1 MGKKLKDK
9 GRLPEKNLKLVQ
21 DFKPKNEKQS
31 LLIDIINEKE
41 VILVKGVPGSGKTI
55 CSLGA
60 ALNLLGNIYKKI
72 IIVKSVTTLPNES
85 IGYLK
90 GDLSSKMEPFM
101 FSFKWNI
108 EKLCG
113 EGSFDK
119 LIDKKL
125 IEILPLAYVRGIT
138 IDNAIVIFDEVQNTS
153 IHIFRTM
160 MSRIG
165 ENAKYILLGDTEQI
179 DLKKKEESC
188 LQEIFNLFKDESYIG
203 TVEFNDDDCVRNPII
218 PKILQK
224 LKEVI
229 L

>member
-1 MGKKLKDK
+1 
-9 GRLPEKNLKLVQ
+9 
-21 DFKPKNEKQS
+21 
-31 LLIDIINEKE
+31 
-41 VILVKGVPGSGKTI
+41 
-55 CSLGA
+55 
-60 ALNLLGNIYKKI
+60 
-72 IIVKSVTTLPNES
+72 
-85 IGYLK
+85 
-90 GDLSSKMEPFM
+90 
-101 FSFKWNI
+101 
-108 EKLCG
+108 
-113 EGSFDK
+113 
-119 LIDKKL
+119 
-125 IEILPLAYVRGIT
+125 
-138 IDNAIVIFDEVQNTS
+138 
-153 IHIFRTM
+153 M